1 MKTKDKLTIIHNIIS
16 PYRIFFFSLLNSKLK
31 KKNISLHVH
40 FMAKIHD
47 DRPRSWIRSKI
58 NFSHNFSLD
67 LGFGKFHF
75 NPILI
80 LKLILFDKSKYL
92 LSGTTW
98 DSLNAFFIAFF
109 TKFKIKI
116 LWIEGNNSNPGIMN
130 GAIGFLKRLIIRQ
143 YNMVAVPGEKGKK
156 YILLHQKTDKNLNPE
171 LIFLPNIVDERIFKP
186 INKIRQKT
194 INEIKNNLKILPTE
208 KVALCVARLEKVK
221 GLFEFINNLDQNI
234 LYNWK
239 LLIVGTG
246 SQKKELLRLI
256 NAKKLDDHIKII
268 NDIEYKDM
276 NNIYVASDLFVL
288 PSLYDPNP
296 LSIVEA
302 LHSGLPLF
310 ISCKCGNSYEAINN
324 NSNGIIFD
332 PLNSRD
338 AKNKMKII
346 FNKNKVQLKVMGR
359 LSKKIANKNWN
370 SKKIVDNFI
379 NKITQFA

>member
-1 MKTKDKLTIIHNIIS
+1 MI
-16 PYRIFFFSLLNSKLK
+16 
-31 KKNISLHVH
+31 
-40 FMAKIHD
+40 
-47 DRPRSWIRSKI
+47 
-58 NFSHNFSLD
+58 
-67 LGFGKFHF
+67 
-75 NPILI
+75 
-80 LKLILFDKSKYL
+80 
-92 LSGTTW
+92 
-98 DSLNAFFIAFF
+98 
-109 TKFKIKI
+109 
-116 LWIEGNNSNPGIMN
+116 
-130 GAIGFLKRLIIRQ
+130 
-143 YNMVAVPGEKGKK
+143 AVPGEKGKK
-156 YILLHQKTDKNLNPE
+156 YILLHQIKDKNLNPE

-194 INEIKNNLKILPTE
+194 INEIKNNLKILPKE

-296 LSIVEA
+296 FSVVEA

-310 ISCKCGNSYEAINN
+310 ISCKCGNSYEAISNN
-324 NSNGIIFD
+324 GNGIIFD
-332 PLNSRD
+332 PLNSKD
-338 AKNKMKII
+338 TKSKMKII
-346 FNKNKVQLKVMGR
+346 FNKNKKQLKAMGR

-370 SKKIVDNFI
+370 SKKVVDNFI
-379 NKITQFA
+379 NKIIQFA